1 MVFSFHQYIPPTIF
15 GETKNSLFVQSLFSP
30 SRETEKRNV
39 SSTLRAL
46 SVTARAKEDDKIVSW
61 DHLISYCSKFSPK
74 LTVDCSQENVI
85 RIFKLTGIPPEVEF
99 SFFVKDDLHV
109 EAYRSKKKLAIRDLI
124 NGFLNTLT
132 HYSQIDAIVERL
144 EITPLDYR
152 SELHYAGWSVL
163 NLCDELDGDFNWDTK
178 KRRQVKFIGMQILA
192 FDQKEYSADNMAD
205 AINLYLRSRNT
216 YRALRELLVLPSR
229 NTICDYFGKCGLVG
243 GLKEC
248 ERTLRNVF
256 SSFNE
261 GQKDC
266 FISFDEIHITQVYTT
281 RENM

>member
-1 MVFSFHQYIPPTIF
+1 M
-15 GETKNSLFVQSLFSP
+15 
-30 SRETEKRNV
+30 
-39 SSTLRAL
+39 
-46 SVTARAKEDDKIVSW
+46 
-61 DHLISYCSKFSPK
+61 
-74 LTVDCSQENVI
+74 
-85 RIFKLTGIPPEVEF
+85 
-99 SFFVKDDLHV
+99 
-109 EAYRSKKKLAIRDLI
+109 YRSKKKLPIRDLI

-144 EITPLDYR
+144 EITPLDCR
-152 SELHYAGWSVL
+152 SELHYAGRSVL
-163 NLCDELDGDFNWDTK
+163 NLCDELDGEFNWDTK

-205 AINLYLRSRNT
+205 TINLYLRSRNT

-229 NTICDYFGKCGLVG
+229 NTICDYFGKCGLVD

-266 FISFDEIHITQVYTT
+266 FISFDEIHIKQVYTT